1 MQTADKSKEYYV
13 HYNKKI
19 LTFMQQRT
27 TSKNMIKYQ
36 NTNLISVLQH
46 TDTKT
51 NERGSKLSVQMR
63 IQPYHWL

>member
-19 LTFMQQRT
+19 PTFMHQRT
-27 TSKNMIKYQ
+27 ASKNMIKYQ
-36 NTNLISVLQH
+36 NTNLMSVLQH

-51 NERGSKLSVQMR
+51 NDRGSKLTVQMR
-63 IQPYHWL
+63 IQPLY